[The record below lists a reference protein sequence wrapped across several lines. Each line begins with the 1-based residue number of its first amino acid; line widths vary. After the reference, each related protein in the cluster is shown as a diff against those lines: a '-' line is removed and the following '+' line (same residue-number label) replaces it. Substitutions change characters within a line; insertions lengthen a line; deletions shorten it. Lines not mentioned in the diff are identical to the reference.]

1 MKNKKIIL
9 ITAALLLVTLA
20 LVSLV
25 SCGNMSMGFGN
36 FTYKKIHIMNY
47 DGTGVCATVEKWYD
61 NETGVEVKT
70 TEYGSMYLSEGTYIL
85 IEEKCP
91 YCD

>member
-1 MKNKKIIL
+1 MKIKLFAAIIL
-9 ITAALLLVTLA
+9 AGALLFT
-20 LVSLV
+20 LV
-25 SCGNMSMGFGN
+25 SCGNMSMGLGN
-36 FTYKKIHIMNY
+36 YTYSKSHIMNY
-47 DGTGVCATVEKWYD
+47 DGSGVCATVEKWYD

-85 IEEKCP
+85 IEERCP